1 MQGIITLSQLLFV
14 KSSHIAEGIIRTLPS
29 GAMLS
34 SISNTQKATNP
45 EGSKSAKPE
54 NSSLTH
60 LSPTPSHR
68 KLPVPYH
75 HEDIAQKEQS

>member
-1 MQGIITLSQLLFV
+1 MQAIITLSQLLFV

-34 SISNTQKATNP
+34 SISNTQKVQNLQ
-45 EGSKSAKPE
+45 
-54 NSSLTH
+54 SLKITH